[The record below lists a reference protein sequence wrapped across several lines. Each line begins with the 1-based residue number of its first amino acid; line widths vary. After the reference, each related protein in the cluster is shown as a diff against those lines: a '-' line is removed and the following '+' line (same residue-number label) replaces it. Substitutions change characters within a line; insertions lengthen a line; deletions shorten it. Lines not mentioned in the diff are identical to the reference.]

1 MGLDLVLRQTYH
13 LTWLEP
19 DAVQP
24 ETARVDAKVAPARVM
39 RAQVEEL
46 ARCMSVAVEV
56 DTEGSLLSV
65 GQGSRKT
72 AGAVQEIVQA
82 SGELGVVGELGSD
95 LRAHVSAGRH
105 EPSRLGA
112 LLASRL
118 GALLAW
124 TLLAGVGSPK
134 KLLTVVVRRLVA
146 ALRRWPAAPSTLRP
160 SVIQQA

>member
-46 ARCMSVAVEV
+46 ARCMSVTVEV

-112 LLASRL
+112 LLA
-118 GALLAW
+118 W